1 MRRSTLHSAVME
13 VGLFYE
19 KGWSRDR
26 IARFTFRLQR
36 RRQRAMRSAQAQ
48 AIGPM
53 VPGLMAS
60 FAIDGEATAIPI
72 EVTEAAPIAEA
83 AEQDAVAT
91 PVASV

>member
-1 MRRSTLHSAVME
+1 ME

-36 RRQRAMRSAQAQ
+36 RRLRAMRSAQAQ

-60 FAIDGEATAIPI
+60 FAIDGEATAIPV
-72 EVTEAAPIAEA
+72 EVSEAAPVAEVSDQEAMA
-83 AEQDAVAT
+83 A
-91 PVASV
+91 PVASA